1 MSTLIPY
8 KDAPRILIVVSGGAN
23 YFHNAIG
30 ERLAEAFRNLGCHV
44 DVRLLKTYQPAEYD
58 LALYVNLYEVAF
70 VHAAGYPD
78 AARTERIIQSGY
90 QPNLSEALQTVA
102 AIQQHAKHSGVVL
115 LECVQTE
122 WFARNHHLARTAG
135 IHTFYDLGFHS
146 QAHLLRD
153 HSITYRFIP
162 NTLTER
168 ERQKALAYQADQRER
183 TIPWA
188 FIGHMTPQRLHF
200 AQKLI
205 QRLGTRLGTQGVF
218 YLPNLRPILSDGP
231 HFNQAQLRRLLQN
244 TRYYIWTA
252 HHSYFYVESERFR
265 DAVLAGCVPIKVQR
279 RDSSIEAVD
288 VPFKYLM
295 LDESD
300 FEEHLQVLDYERLRQ
315 RFLKDYLAM
324 PPFETLLAEEILKQ
338 QL

>member
-1 MSTLIPY
+1 M
-8 KDAPRILIVVSGGAN
+8 
-23 YFHNAIG
+23 
-30 ERLAEAFRNLGCHV
+30 

-58 LALYVNLYEVAF
+58 LALYVNLYEIAF
-70 VHAAGYPD
+70 VHAAGYPN
-78 AARTERIIQSGY
+78 AAQTEYLLQRDY
-90 QPNLSEALQTVA
+90 QPNLTEALQTIA
-102 AIQQHAKHSGVVL
+102 AIRQHTKHSGMVL
-115 LECVQTE
+115 LDAVQTE
-122 WFARNHHLARTAG
+122 WFAQNYRLCQAAD
-135 IHTFYDLGFHS
+135 IHTLYDLGLHS

-188 FIGHMTPQRLHF
+188 FIGHITPQRLHF

-205 QRLGTRLGTQGVF
+205 QRLGTQGVF
-218 YLPNLRPILSDGP
+218 YLPTLRPILPDGP

-244 TRYYIWTA
+244 TRYYIWIA

-279 RDSSIEAVD
+279 RDSSVEAVD
-288 VPFKYLM
+288 VPFRYLM